1 MGEANPP
8 SDSDPQKSSHF
19 KAIFDHAP
27 IGIGLVDRDGKT
39 LVSNQLL
46 EALLGFSSEELRGL
60 NFNEITHR
68 DDIEPNATLFA
79 ELMEGRRSRFSVDKR
94 MYRKDGLPIWV
105 RVTVSALEPDTEGRP
120 RFALGMME
128 DITERRRQDDRY
140 STLLGKLTQ
149 AQALFENA
157 FRNAGLGIDLTDDHG
172 RFLQVNRALCQM
184 MGYSEEELLGMRWQD
199 ITHPDDLAASEQR
212 FETTFGGGDVV
223 DFTKRYLHRSGR
235 VVWCKLNS
243 SLVRDEDG
251 RPLYAVAQIQD
262 ITRQREM
269 EHELRQAQKME
280 AIGRLAGG
288 VAHDF
293 NNLLLVINNYAQMLR
308 DDMGA
313 KDPRRSDLDEI
324 VDAGAR
330 ATRLVQ
336 QLLAFSRKD
345 VVRPQVLSLNDVIQ
359 SLLVVLPRMIGDD
372 IEITVELEDDLR
384 NTRVDVSQI
393 EQVVVNLAVNASA
406 AMPEGGTLNF
416 KTRNVVEDG
425 TRHAGIA
432 PGDYVEL
439 EVTDDGEGIDPEI
452 LPNLFEPFFTTRP
465 SGEGTGLGLA
475 TVYGIVDQAG
485 GAIEASS
492 EPGAGATFRILLPA
506 VTEGHA

>member
-1 MGEANPP
+1 M
-8 SDSDPQKSSHF
+8 
-19 KAIFDHAP
+19 
-27 IGIGLVDRDGKT
+27 
-39 LVSNQLL
+39 SNRLL
-46 EALLGFSSEELRGL
+46 EELLGFSAEELQGIT
-60 NFNEITHR
+60 FNEITHR

-79 ELMEGRRSRFSVDKR
+79 EMMEGLRDRFSLDKR

-105 RVTVSALEPDTEGRP
+105 RLTASALERDTDGRP

-140 STLLGKLTQ
+140 STVLGQLTQ
-149 AQALFENA
+149 AQALFESA
-157 FRNAGLGIDLTDDHG
+157 FRNAGLGIDLTDDNG

-212 FETTFGGGDVV
+212 FEMTFGGGDVV
-223 DFTKRYLHRSGR
+223 DFTKRYVHRSGR
-235 VVWCKLNS
+235 VLWCKLNS

-262 ITRQREM
+262 VTRQQEI

-313 KDPRRSDLDEI
+313 NDPRRNDLDEI
-324 VDAGAR
+324 LQAGAR

-345 VVRPQVLSLNDVIQ
+345 VVRPQVLSLNDVVQ

-372 IEITVELEDDLR
+372 IEITVDPDGDLWS
-384 NTRVDVSQI
+384 TRVDLAQI
-393 EQVVVNLAVNASA
+393 EQIIINLAVNAGA
-406 AMPEGGTLNF
+406 AMPDGGRLLF

-425 TRHAGIA
+425 TRHSGIV
-432 PGDYVEL
+432 PGDFVEL
-439 EVTDDGEGIDPEI
+439 EVTDSGQGIDPEI

-465 SGEGTGLGLA
+465 RGEGTGLGLA

-485 GAIEASS
+485 GTIEAIS

-506 VTEGHA
+506 TVETDAQP